1 LSESYVIMDTM
12 RTTVYYMRKLPNE
25 DGVYIDYVKEIRF
38 HRVRKL
44 IYIDSEGGRGC
55 GLDFFSLRRGLME
68 AIAPFYVE
76 ANKLFAEDD
85 KITKIIYTWD
95 DKTDSFLQESV
106 YD

>member
-1 LSESYVIMDTM
+1 MSKCVIMDTM
-12 RTTVYYMRKLPNE
+12 RTTVYYIRKLPNE
-25 DGVYIDYVKEIRF
+25 EGVYIDYVKEMRF

-68 AIAPFYVE
+68 SIAPYYVE
-76 ANKLFAEDD
+76 ASKLFDED
-85 KITKIIYTWD
+85 KTISKIIYTWND
-95 DKTDSFLQESV
+95 ETESFDRKFI